1 MERRRRERKF
11 LDMLQ
16 ENSLSRH
23 QKGYSVAQKL
33 GGGGAERYFRP
44 PLSKVV
50 GDNRPL
56 RPRLLRLWGSKFS
69 VSIASAKTPMEM
81 DAKLYTLTKS

>member
-33 GGGGAERYFRP
+33 GGGGGRKDTSGPHFQ
-44 PLSKVV
+44 KW
-50 GDNRPL
+50 
-56 RPRLLRLWGSKFS
+56 WGT
-69 VSIASAKTPMEM
+69 IAPSAPGSYVYG
-81 DAKLYTLTKS
+81 APNFQFP